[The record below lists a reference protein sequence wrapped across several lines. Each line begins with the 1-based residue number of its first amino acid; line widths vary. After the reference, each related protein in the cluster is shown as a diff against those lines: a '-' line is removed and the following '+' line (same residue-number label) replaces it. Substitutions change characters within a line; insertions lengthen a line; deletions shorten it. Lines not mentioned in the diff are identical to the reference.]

1 MSTLNDKQQFA
12 QVIQGIAPQSKVRRT
27 WPLQGGIS
35 ATMTALE
42 IEHPNGKISKVIVRQ
57 PSAGTLQQTP
67 QAAANEF
74 KLLEIMRLL
83 GLATPVPF
91 YLDPSGAIFATPYL
105 VIEYI
110 EGKPEFAPVNVTDY
124 TCQLATH
131 LAKIHQVDG
140 AQPELA
146 FLPQQ
151 GKDFVET
158 SDRLSTAA
166 DQALAVDYIRAIL
179 RAHWPT
185 THWNAP
191 ALLHGDFWPGN
202 VLWQDEQLVA
212 VIDWEDA
219 KVGEPLTDFA
229 ISRLDILCL
238 LGVDAMQAFS
248 QHYQSLLPIDTTNL
262 PYWDLCA
269 ALRLVRMADAN
280 FADWAA
286 FFPPFGRAD
295 ITEQSLRTHYQFFIT
310 QAFAKLAL
318 PL

>member
-1 MSTLNDKQQFA
+1 MFVPMEEQPLA
-12 QVIQGIAPQSKVRRT
+12 QVAQTIAPQSKVRRT

-35 ATMTALE
+35 ATMIALE
-42 IEHPNGKISKVIVRQ
+42 IEHPDGQIGKMIVRR
-57 PSAGTLQQTP
+57 PSAGTLHQNP

-74 KLLEIMRLL
+74 KLLQIMRSL
-83 GLATPVPF
+83 GLATPTPS
-91 YLDPSGAIFATPYL
+91 YLDESGAIFVTPYL

-110 EGKPEFAPVNVTDY
+110 EGRPEFAPVNVTGY

-140 AQPELA
+140 ALPKLA
-146 FLPQQ
+146 FLPHQ
-151 GKDFVET
+151 GKGFAET
-158 SDRLSTAA
+158 VGRLSTAA
-166 DQALAVDYIRAIL
+166 DQALAVDHIRATL

-191 ALLHGDFWPGN
+191 TLLHGDFWPGN

-219 KVGEPLTDFA
+219 NVGEPLTDFA

-238 LGVDAMQAFS
+238 LGMDAMQSFT
-248 QHYQSLLPIDTTNL
+248 QHYQSILSIDSTNL

-286 FFPPFGRAD
+286 FFPPFGRSD
-295 ITEQSLRTHYQFFIT
+295 ITEQSLRNHYQFFIT
-310 QAFAKLAL
+310 QAFAKLERF
-318 PL
+318 